1 MSIKLK
7 NLSLHYPILY
17 RNDKSIKILNNKF
30 NEEKIKNNSI
40 EALKNINLNIQN
52 GIYGLYGKNGSGKTS
67 LLKIIAKIFYPTIGS
82 AKIIG
87 KISSLINIRFGL
99 NPILTGYE
107 NIELRLHYEKLS
119 SEEIKNLKFEISE
132 NSGLGKYLNL
142 PIKCYSTGMSFRL
155 AFYIIK
161 YLRSDI
167 LLLDEFISAADREL
181 DLEVKNTIN
190 EKLQNSN
197 ISIIASTNLKM
208 LKTYTNKIIY
218 INNGTII

>member
-1 MSIKLK
+1 
-7 NLSLHYPILY
+7 
-17 RNDKSIKILNNKF
+17 
-30 NEEKIKNNSI
+30 
-40 EALKNINLNIQN
+40 
-52 GIYGLYGKNGSGKTS
+52 
-67 LLKIIAKIFYPTIGS
+67 
-82 AKIIG
+82 
-87 KISSLINIRFGL
+87 
-99 NPILTGYE
+99 
-107 NIELRLHYEKLS
+107 
-119 SEEIKNLKFEISE
+119 
-132 NSGLGKYLNL
+132 
-142 PIKCYSTGMSFRL
+142 MSFRL